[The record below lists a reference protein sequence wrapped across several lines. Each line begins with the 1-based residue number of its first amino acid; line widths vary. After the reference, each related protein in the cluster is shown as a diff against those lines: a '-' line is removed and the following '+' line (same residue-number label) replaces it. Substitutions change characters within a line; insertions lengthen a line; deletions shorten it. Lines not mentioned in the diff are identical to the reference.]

1 MGQTMRLSQT
11 LLWINCVLFIA
22 FGLAFALT
30 PQWFATLFTGA
41 APTTSSAMID
51 MRAVYGGVALSL
63 AFLFAQCARNDAY
76 LKLGMQTMLAVMLGL
91 ASARSLGIVLDGEPN
106 LMIWLLLASEV
117 VMAAL
122 ALFALKQLKS

>member
-1 MGQTMRLSQT
+1 MRFSRT

-63 AFLFAQCARNDAY
+63 AFLFAQCARNDVY

>member
-1 MGQTMRLSQT
+1 MRFSRT

-76 LKLGMQTMLAVMLGL
+76 LKLGTQTMLAVMLGL